1 MPWLCAYGAKWM
13 HAKLI
18 ALESKRL
25 TVVLDTIASLYQG
38 KRMVIDESQIKQAFD
53 EWVDLLKH
61 THNEDL
67 LEDPYSVWLEAFHV
81 AHMLSTDTIK
91 LPRG

>member
-1 MPWLCAYGAKWM
+1 
-13 HAKLI
+13 
-18 ALESKRL
+18 
-25 TVVLDTIASLYQG
+25 
-38 KRMVIDESQIKQAFD
+38 MVIDESQIKQAFD